1 MYWSLCGRIKCS
13 TPGTDYGIW
22 HLVIPGKTSIL
33 KPEAEEVRR
42 MDPCQSVDDLRFPL
56 VALLQ
61 VAQYAYCIVRF
72 YAEAL
77 QHWYAA
83 SGVLSIVE
91 SYCQQII
98 ASVNLK
104 AFNIYVIAR
113 PLINLEMP
121 VQLAMQNL
129 LDLYFLTWTLYV
141 NHTKE
146 IA

>member
-1 MYWSLCGRIKCS
+1 M
-13 TPGTDYGIW
+13 
-22 HLVIPGKTSIL
+22 
-33 KPEAEEVRR
+33 
-42 MDPCQSVDDLRFPL
+42 
-56 VALLQ
+56 
-61 VAQYAYCIVRF
+61 
-72 YAEAL
+72 
-77 QHWYAA
+77 
-83 SGVLSIVE
+83 E